1 MVLTNWTKT
10 TTVSGLR
17 VAAGLAKNNAIL
29 GRELRSTKQGTITM
43 MLEKFALR
51 SRALLAGAAMSAL
64 LAAPAFAVTPADTL
78 VEGFAIDDII
88 TMDPGEAFELSTAE
102 VTGNTY
108 DLLVRLDLSDTSK
121 VKGDLAQ
128 SWTVSDDGL
137 TYTFK
142 LKPGMKFA
150 SGNPITAADVAYSFE
165 RAVKLDKS
173 PAFIIEQ
180 LGISGDNVA
189 EKAKAVDDTTFQFV
203 VDKAYAPSFVLNCL
217 SATVA
222 SVVDGK
228 LVKEHVA
235 AVKSS
240 ADYKWDNDFGN
251 AWLKTGY
258 AGSGPYKLREWRA
271 NEAVVLE
278 RNDNYN
284 GEKAKLARVIYRNM
298 KESSAQRLA
307 LEAGDIDV
315 ARNLEPND
323 LDAIA
328 KKGDLTT
335 ASAPKGTIYYISLNQ
350 KNPNLAKPEVRQAF
364 KYLVDYDAM
373 ASTILKGIG
382 EIHQS
387 FLPKGDLG
395 AVDENPFKLDVAK
408 AKELLAKAGL
418 PDGFKV
424 TMDVR
429 SGQPTTGMAESIQ
442 QTLGQAGIK
451 LEIIPGDGKQTLTK
465 YRARNHDIYI
475 GNWGQDYFDPNSNA
489 QTFASNPDNSD
500 AAKIKTLA
508 WRNAWDIPDLTKE
521 TEAAL
526 LEKDSAKRADM
537 YKDLQQK
544 ILDTSPFV
552 IIHQQLEVAGV
563 RKNLK
568 DFALGPSFDTNFV
581 SSVSK

>member
-1 MVLTNWTKT
+1 
-10 TTVSGLR
+10 
-17 VAAGLAKNNAIL
+17 
-29 GRELRSTKQGTITM
+29 M
-43 MLEKFALR
+43 MLEKFAVR
-51 SRALLAGAAMSAL
+51 SLLAGVAMTALLAT
-64 LAAPAFAVTPADTL
+64 PAFAVTPADTL

-88 TMDPGEAFELSTAE
+88 SMDPGEAFELSTAE

-121 VKGDLAQ
+121 VKPDLAE

-142 LKPGMKFA
+142 LKRGMKFA

-165 RAVKLDKS
+165 RAIKLDKS
-173 PAFIIEQ
+173 PAFIINQ
-180 LGISGDNVA
+180 FGISGDNVT

-222 SVVDGK
+222 SVVDSK

-235 AVKSS
+235 AVTPS

-258 AGSGPYKLREWRA
+258 AGSGQYKLREWRA

-328 KKGDLTT
+328 KNADLTT
-335 ASAPKGTIYYISLNQ
+335 TSAPKGTVYYISLNQ

-364 KYLVDYDAM
+364 KYLVDYDAL
-373 ASTILKGIG
+373 STTILKGIG

-395 AVDENPFKLDVAK
+395 AIDDNPFKLDVAK

-418 PDGFKV
+418 ADGFKV

-429 SGQPTTGMAESIQ
+429 TGQPTTGMAESIQ
-442 QTLGQAGIK
+442 QTLGQAGIQ

-508 WRNAWDIPDLTKE
+508 WRNAWDIPDLTKQ

-544 ILDTSPFV
+544 ILDTSPFI
-552 IIHQQLEVAGV
+552 IIHQQLEVAGL

-568 DFALGPSFDTNFV
+568 GFALGPSFDTNFV
-581 SSVSK
+581 GPVSKE

>member
-1 MVLTNWTKT
+1 
-10 TTVSGLR
+10 
-17 VAAGLAKNNAIL
+17 
-29 GRELRSTKQGTITM
+29 M

-51 SRALLAGAAMSAL
+51 GLLAGVAMSGL
-64 LAAPAFAVTPADTL
+64 LAVPAFAVTPADTL

-88 TMDPGEAFELSTAE
+88 SMDPGEAFELSTAE

-121 VKGDLAQ
+121 VKGDLAE
-128 SWTVSDDGL
+128 SWSVSDDGL

-165 RAVKLDKS
+165 RAIKLDKS
-173 PAFIIEQ
+173 PAFIINQ
-180 LGISGDNVA
+180 FGISGDNVT

-222 SVVDGK
+222 SVVDSK

-235 AVKSS
+235 AATPS

-258 AGSGPYKLREWRA
+258 AGSGQFKLREWRA

-328 KKGDLTT
+328 KNADLTT
-335 ASAPKGTIYYISLNQ
+335 TSAPKGTVYYISLNQ
-350 KNPNLAKPEVRQAF
+350 KNANLAKPEVREAF
-364 KYLVDYDAM
+364 KYLVDYDALS
-373 ASTILKGIG
+373 STILKGIG

-395 AVDENPFKLDVAK
+395 AVDDNPFKLDVAK

-418 PDGFKV
+418 PDGFSV

-429 SGQPTTGMAESIQ
+429 TGQPTTGMAESIQ

-500 AAKIKTLA
+500 SAKIKTLA

-526 LEKDSAKRADM
+526 LEKDSGKRADM
-537 YKDLQQK
+537 YKDLQKK

-552 IIHQQLEVAGV
+552 IIHQQLEVAGL
-563 RKNLK
+563 RKSLK
-568 DFALGPSFDTNFV
+568 GFALGPSFDTNFV
-581 SSVSK
+581 GAVSKE